1 MVIFPS
7 SLRFAEPSLLSRTDL
22 SIRRGQ
28 SAMSASLI
36 QATMALLSLV
46 ASSSSSSISPSN
58 AASHPVA
65 SSTATRDPRRR
76 RRPSPHLY
84 PRRFTSAEDVALSR
98 PPPPILIPHG
108 RDVRQA
114 IPTPHTNFASSHP
127 PPCTPSYPAAAPLP
141 PAAASRRAA
150 DSASSAC
157 TWLETSKAYG

>member
-7 SLRFAEPSLLSRTDL
+7 SLRFAEPSLLSRTDS

-58 AASHPVA
+58 APSHPVA

-84 PRRFTSAEDVALSR
+84 PRRFASAEDVALSR

-114 IPTPHTNFASSHP
+114 IPTPHTNFESSHP
-127 PPCTPSYPAAAPLP
+127 PPMHTFISCRRPTST
-141 PAAASRRAA
+141 SRR
-150 DSASSAC
+150 C
-157 TWLETSKAYG
+157 PRCHRFRLLHLHLVRHL

>member
-7 SLRFAEPSLLSRTDL
+7 SLRFAEPSLLSRTDS

-65 SSTATRDPRRR
+65 SSTATRDHWQRC
-76 RRPSPHLY
+76 RPSPRLY
-84 PRRFTSAEDVALSR
+84 PRRFASAEDVALSR
-98 PPPPILIPHG
+98 PPPPILILHG

-114 IPTPHTNFASSHP
+114 IPTPRTNFASSHP
-127 PPCTPSYPAAAPLP
+127 PVHAFIFCRRPTSARCRLP
-141 PAAASRRAA
+141 PCRRFRLLRLH
-150 DSASSAC
+150 SVRH
-157 TWLETSKAYG
+157 L